1 MPELTPL
8 LLAGL
13 AVACGA
19 CLQGSIGFGFGLG
32 LLATPIVALVDPS
45 MVPGPLV
52 LVAGLLTLLVLARD
66 REQVDLGGVGWA
78 LAGRVP
84 GTVLG
89 AFAVAALPERP
100 LLITLGVLIL
110 LGVALSVAGWVVART
125 AKILVLAGALS
136 GVMATAASI
145 GGPPI
150 ALAYQDTSGP
160 ALRGTLSAFF
170 LFGSVLSVLSL
181 TAFGQFGAR
190 QLVVALLLVPF
201 MLVGAALSSLA
212 ARHLD
217 PARTRAVVLSVSA
230 LSAVALLVRE
240 LVGL

>member
-1 MPELTPL
+1 MPGLTVL
-8 LLAGL
+8 LIAGL

-19 CLQGSIGFGFGLG
+19 CLQGTIGFGLG
-32 LLATPIVALVDPS
+32 MLATPIVALVDPS

-52 LVAGLLTLLVLARD
+52 ALAGLLTLVVLARE
-66 REQVDLGGVGWA
+66 RGQVDLGGVGWA

-84 GTVLG
+84 GTLLG

-100 LLITLGVLIL
+100 LLISLGVLIL
-110 LGVALSVAGWVVART
+110 VGVVLSVAGWVVART
-125 AKILVLAGALS
+125 TRTLVLAGALS
-136 GVMATAASI
+136 GLMATAASI
-145 GGPPI
+145 GGPPM

-170 LFGSVLSVLSL
+170 LFGSALSVASL
-181 TAFGQFGAR
+181 AAFGQFGTR
-190 QLVVALLLVPF
+190 QLHITLLLVPF
-201 MLVGAALSSLA
+201 MLAGAALSSLA

-230 LSAVALLVRE
+230 LSAVLLLVRE
-240 LVGL
+240 LASL